1 MKCLVVAAGG
11 IADEPLTEGGGK
23 APLEIART
31 PNLDLMSSRGILG
44 LTRTMPRGPAAPGND
59 LGIMALLG
67 YDPERFYCGL
77 APLAAAG
84 QGVNLGAD
92 EVGICCQLVT
102 FDQDVSGVQI
112 MSDPNGGGLTMEE
125 ERTLLADLG
134 PALASD
140 AFVLHPGPGH
150 RHLLV
155 WRGGERGVRTTPPH
169 EVTNKPVAARLPEGR
184 GAEVL
189 RGVMERAEGVLSGHP
204 LCAGRRSRGESAP
217 NGLWLWGLGTRATL
231 PAFRERFG
239 VDGTVVSR
247 ADFVHGLGRLAG
259 MTVVDVPEPAAGVDL
274 ALRALAERDCV
285 LLGAE
290 VSDFATESG
299 KPADAIEQF
308 DDRIVGQALAGLRAI
323 GDDWRLMVIPP
334 TKRHTAESVP
344 FAVYVARDEAKDR
357 GASRGFSERDAREL
371 GIFIPEAHTLLERLL
386 RR

>member
-11 IADEPLTEGGGK
+11 LADEPLTEGGGK

-44 LTRTMPRGPAAPGND
+44 LTRTVPRGPAPGND
-59 LGIMALLG
+59 LGTMALLG

-84 QGVNLGAD
+84 QGVTLGPD
-92 EVGICCQLVT
+92 EVAICCQLVT
-102 FDQDVSGVQI
+102 FDQDVSGVEI
-112 MSDPNGGGLTMEE
+112 LSDPTGGRLTMEE

-134 PALASD
+134 PALGSD
-140 AFVLHPGPGH
+140 AFVLRPGPGH

-169 EVTNKPVAARLPEGR
+169 EVTSKPVAARLPEGR
-184 GAEVL
+184 GADVL
-189 RGVMERAEGVLSGHP
+189 RGVMERAKGVLSGHP
-204 LCAGRRSRGESAP
+204 LCAGRRSRGEAAP

-231 PAFRERFG
+231 PSFRDRFH

-259 MTVVDVPEPAAGVDL
+259 MNVVDVPEPAAAVDL
-274 ALRALAERDCV
+274 ALRALGEHDFV
-285 LLGAE
+285 FLGAE
-290 VSDFATESG
+290 IGDFPTESG
-299 KPADAIEQF
+299 KPSDAIEQF
-308 DDRIVGQALAGLRAI
+308 DDRVVGQALAGLRAI

-334 TKRHTAESVP
+334 TKRHTAEPVP
-344 FAVYVARDEAKDR
+344 FTVYVARDEAKDR
-357 GASRGFSERDAREL
+357 GASRGFSERDAREF
-371 GIFIPEAHTLLERLL
+371 GIFIPEAHTLLDRLL